1 MLVTTK
7 TGHFGGYQKLYRFS
21 NGYGASV
28 INDGISYGGEKL
40 EGLAVIQWNENGD
53 DWGICYSTPITDD
66 VLGRLNPQEVEELL
80 KQIEALT

>member
-28 INDGISYGGEKL
+28 MNDGISYGEGEL
-40 EGLAVIQWNENGD
+40 EELAVIQWNGD
-53 DWGICYSTPITDD
+53 DWAICYDTPITDD
-66 VLGRLNPQEVEELL
+66 VLGWLNPQEVEEIL
-80 KQIEALT
+80 KQIEAL

>member
-28 INDGISYGGEKL
+28 MNNYISYGEGEL
-40 EGLAVIQWNENGD
+40 EELAVIQWNGD
-53 DWGICYSTPITDD
+53 DWGICYDTPITDD
-66 VLGRLNPQEVEELL
+66 VLGRLNPQEVEEIL
-80 KQIEALT
+80 KQIEAL